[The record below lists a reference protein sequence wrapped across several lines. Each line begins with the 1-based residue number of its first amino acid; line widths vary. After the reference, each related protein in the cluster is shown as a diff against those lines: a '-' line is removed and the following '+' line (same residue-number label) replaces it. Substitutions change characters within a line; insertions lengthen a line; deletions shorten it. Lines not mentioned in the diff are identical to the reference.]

1 VEYEAKDISELIDD
15 DIREARRVEAE
26 LRINSRRKELQLYT
40 ERGVCSN
47 SKLCEY
53 QREPEEFLLRLGA
66 RPKKSHEVQKEQ
78 EHAKKASWAAGA

>member
-1 VEYEAKDISELIDD
+1 VEYEVKDISELIDD

-26 LRINSRRKELQLYT
+26 LRINSRRKELSIVHR
-40 ERGVCSN
+40 EGVYSN

-53 QREPEEFLLRLGA
+53 QREPEGFLLRLGA
-66 RPKKSHEVQKEQ
+66 RSKKSHGAQKEQ